1 MGKIDH
7 SVNRSKVFAVPQ
19 VIGLR
24 KDKSR
29 ALRVGKNQIAAAN
42 AAAKSMGCG
51 EPFTETGH
59 PEFTTPEKQKY
70 MRELNKRRVDQGE
83 SRLVNFDGGYGD
95 ET

>member
-1 MGKIDH
+1 MRKADPT
-7 SVNRSKVFAVPQ
+7 VNRSKVFAIPS

-24 KDKSR
+24 RDKSR
-29 ALRVGKNQIAAAN
+29 ALRVGKSQIARAN
-42 AAAKSMGCG
+42 EVAKSMGCG